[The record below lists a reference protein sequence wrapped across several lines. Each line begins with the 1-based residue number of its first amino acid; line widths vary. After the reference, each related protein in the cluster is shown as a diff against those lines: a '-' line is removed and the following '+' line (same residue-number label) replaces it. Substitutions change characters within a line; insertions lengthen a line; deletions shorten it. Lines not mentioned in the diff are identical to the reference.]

1 MSEGGP
7 GWTLKPLTEIK
18 PSSFGRMKQLERE
31 YGHGDYGDL
40 EKKIPNAND
49 PLFKYVKRH
58 LLPKV
63 IRILVRVNLVF
74 LHFLALM
81 PASVNLFSIL
91 PLSREL

>member
-1 MSEGGP
+1 M
-7 GWTLKPLTEIK
+7 KPLTEIK

-63 IRILVRVNLVF
+63 
-74 LHFLALM
+74 
-81 PASVNLFSIL
+81 
-91 PLSREL
+91 SRL

>member
-1 MSEGGP
+1 MKKKKRCFCKGGKGKEVSSSSLFRMSEGGP

-63 IRILVRVNLVF
+63 
-74 LHFLALM
+74 
-81 PASVNLFSIL
+81 
-91 PLSREL
+91 SRLQPIC

>member
-18 PSSFGRMKQLERE
+18 PSSFGKMKQLERE

-49 PLFKYVKRH
+49 PLFKYVKHH

-63 IRILVRVNLVF
+63 
-74 LHFLALM
+74 
-81 PASVNLFSIL
+81 
-91 PLSREL
+91 SRKPDKLTVP

>member
-63 IRILVRVNLVF
+63 SRTLVRVY
-74 LHFLALM
+74 
-81 PASVNLFSIL
+81 
-91 PLSREL
+91 